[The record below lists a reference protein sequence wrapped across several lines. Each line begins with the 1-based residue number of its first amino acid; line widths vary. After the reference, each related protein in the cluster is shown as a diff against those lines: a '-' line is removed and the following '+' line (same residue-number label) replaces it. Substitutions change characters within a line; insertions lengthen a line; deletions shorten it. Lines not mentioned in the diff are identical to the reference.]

1 MIELMAS
8 MLRNL
13 RALTATD
20 FAAAGSP
27 QGRAWLAAVPSV
39 LHDLA
44 ALWHLTIADDVVR
57 HGYSSLVLLADH
69 NGRALALKLT
79 WPPG

>member
-44 ALWHLTIADDVVR
+44 ALWHLTIADDWS
-57 HGYSSLVLLADH
+57 GTDTAPWSSWPTTMG
-69 NGRALALKLT
+69 GR
-79 WPPG
+79 WRSS